1 MSPPNGEVT
10 LIGVGLPRTGTSS
23 LKIAFE
29 QLKGGKC
36 YHMTSFIFEGGDYDL
51 KHWTKAFEGKSTKKD
66 WVEFLEV
73 IVGQYLINLY
83 AFSIGDLNLA
93 ISLWFTGPRIQ
104 HGR

>member
-1 MSPPNGEVT
+1 MSAPNGEIK

-29 QLKGGKC
+29 QLKGGNC

-51 KHWTKAFEGKSTKKD
+51 KHWTRAFQGQTKKHD

-73 IVGQYLINLY
+73 RFPKYK
-83 AFSIGDLNLA
+83 
-93 ISLWFTGPRIQ
+93 
-104 HGR
+104 